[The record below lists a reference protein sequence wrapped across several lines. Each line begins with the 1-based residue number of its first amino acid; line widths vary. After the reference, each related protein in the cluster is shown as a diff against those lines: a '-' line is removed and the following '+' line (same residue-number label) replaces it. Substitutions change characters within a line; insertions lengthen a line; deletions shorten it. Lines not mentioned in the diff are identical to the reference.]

1 MTLDSQALIHEKFP
15 VYPSLTSMN
24 IAPYPRR
31 YCVPTKL
38 EVPCFDVSTFQ
49 QVKLLLLGPTGF
61 TSGQKCM
68 VYFLGH
74 TIVTVRSGIPPLG
87 CLALLRDLSGVS
99 FICTSIKMQC
109 SAAEKR
115 RVALMQRPV
124 LLFTKIDKCYMAE
137 TRPGYRL
144 PSGYARLFPSITK
157 SYENE
162 NFSEAA
168 TGLPLSSV
176 LKSLRILL
184 HNDSVPDTILTG
196 LQFSELSRQPYSR
209 PKRRG

>member
-1 MTLDSQALIHEKFP
+1 MTPNSRALIHEKSP

-24 IAPYPRR
+24 IAPYLRR
-31 YCVPTKL
+31 YCVPTRL

-49 QVKLLLLGPTGF
+49 QVKHLLLDPTGF

-74 TIVTVRSGIPPLG
+74 AIVTVRSGIPPQG

-124 LLFTKIDKCYMAE
+124 LLFSCSL
-137 TRPGYRL
+137 R
-144 PSGYARLFPSITK
+144 SIGATSRKHGRATGFHKVWVRSFILKHGK
-157 SYENE
+157 SYEIE
-162 NFSEAA
+162 LDVA
-168 TGLPLSSV
+168 TALSLLTILNSI
-176 LKSLRILL
+176 RILL
-184 HNDSVPDTILTG
+184 HNDSVLDTMADW
-196 LQFSELSRQPYSR
+196 FAKP
-209 PKRRG
+209 